1 MGYNLKHFTP
11 IQQRFNDYDILGHVN
26 NAVFQHYFDL
36 ARIRYFA
43 EILGE
48 NIVGSKYS
56 LVMAT
61 INIDFHSPVLM
72 QESISIKTGIEVL
85 GNKSITMIQEII
97 NPETNELKSSSR
109 ATLVTYCVQDK
120 SSCLVPEEWKEK
132 VIAYEDQV
140 ELKKNNG
147 N

>member
-1 MGYNLKHFTP
+1 
-11 IQQRFNDYDILGHVN
+11 
-26 NAVFQHYFDL
+26 
-36 ARIRYFA
+36 
-43 EILGE
+43 
-48 NIVGSKYS
+48 
-56 LVMAT
+56 
-61 INIDFHSPVLM
+61 M

>member
-61 INIDFHSPVLM
+61 INIDFHSPVLIF
-72 QESISIKTGIEVL
+72 S
-85 GNKSITMIQEII
+85 
-97 NPETNELKSSSR
+97 
-109 ATLVTYCVQDK
+109 
-120 SSCLVPEEWKEK
+120 
-132 VIAYEDQV
+132 
-140 ELKKNNG
+140 
-147 N
+147 